1 VTIECLKEEGKEPVD
16 RERLTILVMTGRR
29 TGRHCLR
36 SQVGSG
42 SS

>member
-1 VTIECLKEEGKEPVD
+1 MTTECLKEEGKEPTK
-16 RERLTILVMTGRR
+16 RERFTILVMTGRR
-29 TGRHCLR
+29 TGRHCFR